1 MYTGS
6 QADQVCYI
14 PYPYTKKPKNIWLN
28 VSKVN
33 PRGNISGEYENND
46 PTLLQT
52 ENDDDV
58 LLTTIEDL
66 VLETPVAN
74 LNPIILDYD
83 VGDAEPEDE
92 FRCNLSSSDEDE
104 VEDEDV

>member
-1 MYTGS
+1 VFTGS

-14 PYPYTKKPKNIWLN
+14 PYSYTKKPKNIWLN
-28 VSKVN
+28 VLKVN

-52 ENDDDV
+52 ENDDAV
-58 LLTTIEDL
+58 LLTTIENL
-66 VLETPVAN
+66 VLKNPVES

-92 FRCNLSSSDEDE
+92 FRCNLSSSDENE
-104 VEDEDV
+104 VEYEE

>member
-1 MYTGS
+1 MFQKS
-6 QADQVCYI
+6 I
-14 PYPYTKKPKNIWLN
+14 
-28 VSKVN
+28 
-33 PRGNISGEYENND
+33 RGETFLENMK
-46 PTLLQT
+46 TMIQLFCKH

-92 FRCNLSSSDEDE
+92 FRCIYRPWTKMK
-104 VEDEDV
+104 

>member
-1 MYTGS
+1 MFTGS

-28 VSKVN
+28 VLKVN

-46 PTLLQT
+46 PTLFQT
-52 ENDDDV
+52 EIDDAV

-66 VLETPVAN
+66 VLENPVEG

-92 FRCNLSSSDEDE
+92 FRCNLSSSDENE
-104 VEDEDV
+104 VEYEE